1 MVVGSITALAY
12 LIGPGYVVSMLRFA
26 RTRGAIAVLAVGL
39 TAFALSCS
47 GTAGLIPGDAS
58 APTAASGE
66 ASPTPVIAPPI
77 VAPATV
83 GPTGNQVRQNGTAE
97 VIPDSQLARSVVQ
110 IQLLSATTGIV
121 RLVRDGSGVVIDA
134 DLRLILTSY
143 TLVNPYLGDGSASFT
158 SIAIGINRAPGEEP
172 SLTFE
177 AELVAAD
184 PLRDIAVLRAVRLF
198 RGGSIGADD
207 FTLPAITFGAPDELE
222 RGDAVRILGHP
233 GEASD
238 GSQAVAATTASVSGF
253 GGHEL
258 TSGRAWIHTDARMP
272 YGIAGGPAFDANGA
286 LIGIAS
292 QIRYDPDAVVA
303 QIRPLT
309 LADESITFARG
320 AGPEARFRPP
330 LERSAVPNAQPIAA
344 DGVTVSAPAFAQNAV
359 ESNGVFDLFD
369 YSSHFPSG
377 PTTIYYEYAT
387 QGVNDGALV
396 EERWFL
402 EGIFQDA
409 LSSSYTWTG
418 GRFAVVTDRVV
429 APQPRALPAGL
440 WVLEVWVDGTRRASS
455 TSYVAV
461 PLADEP
467 VIEEVAFGAKATA
480 SAEIATFPASFE
492 PQLLALF
499 DYADARGATRLRWIV
514 FRDGRVVYQS
524 PLVVWR
530 GGESGKWWIG
540 YQTDGPIGSGFWEFE
555 IYLDSPLHSHPI
567 SRGAKGISLP

>member
-1 MVVGSITALAY
+1 
-12 LIGPGYVVSMLRFA
+12 MLRFA
-26 RTRGAIAVLAVGL
+26 RTRGAIALLAVGL
-39 TAFALSCS
+39 AALALSCS
-47 GTAGLIPGDAS
+47 GTADLIPGDVS

-77 VAPATV
+77 LAPATV
-83 GPTGNQVRQNGTAE
+83 SPTGKQTRQNGTTE
-97 VIPDSQLARSVVQ
+97 VIPDSELARSVVL
-110 IQLLSATTGIV
+110 IQLLNATTGIV
-121 RLVRDGSGVVIDA
+121 RVVRDGSGVVIDA

-143 TLVNPYLGDGSASFT
+143 TLVNPYLGDGSASFS
-158 SIAIGINRAPGEEP
+158 SIAIGINRAAGEEP

-207 FTLPAITFGAPDELE
+207 FTLPAATLGAPDDLE

-233 GEASD
+233 GEASE

-258 TSGRAWIHTDARMP
+258 TGGRAWIRTDARMP
-272 YGIAGGPAFDANGA
+272 YGITGGPAFDANGA

-292 QIRYDPDAVVA
+292 QLRYDPNAVVA

-309 LADESITFARG
+309 LADESITLARG
-320 AGPEARFRPP
+320 AGPEARYRPP
-330 LERSAVPNAQPIAA
+330 LERSAVPDAQPIAA
-344 DGVTVSAPAFAQNAV
+344 DGVTVAAPAFAQNAV
-359 ESNGVFDLFD
+359 ESNGIFDLFD
-369 YSSHFPSG
+369 YSSQFPSG
-377 PTTIYYEYAT
+377 PSTIYYEYAA
-387 QGVNDGALV
+387 QRVNDGALV

-402 EGIFQDA
+402 DGIFQDSV
-409 LSSSYTWTG
+409 SSSYTWTG
-418 GRFAVVTDRVV
+418 GSFAVVTDRVV
-429 APQPRALPAGL
+429 APQARGLPAGL
-440 WVLEVWVDGTRRASS
+440 WVLEVWIDGTRRASS
-455 TSYVAV
+455 TSYIAV

-467 VIEEVAFGAKATA
+467 VIDELAFGAKATA
-480 SAEIATFPASFE
+480 TGAIATFPASFE

-499 DYADARGATRLRWIV
+499 DYSDARGATRLRWIV

-524 PLVVWR
+524 PPVLWR

-540 YQTDGPIGSGFWEFE
+540 YQTDGPIGAGFWEFE
-555 IYLDSPLHSHPI
+555 IYLDSPLQSQPI